1 MAERAGDGGG
11 GDHGDTVLR
20 RDGDDDLHHRLGVL
34 GMEAP
39 MTSEGMASEGWRR
52 ASIGGEFRAWS
63 HQGGKGWTKE
73 GVVHVITKNS
83 FFCIDLILI
92 TIV

>member
-20 RDGDDDLHHRLGVL
+20 RDGDDDLQHRLGVL

-39 MTSEGMASEGWRR
+39 MTSEGMCFGGMETCVNRWGIPCMEPPRREGLDERR
-52 ASIGGEFRAWS
+52 SSARDY
-63 HQGGKGWTKE
+63 QK
-73 GVVHVITKNS
+73 
-83 FFCIDLILI
+83 
-92 TIV
+92 